1 MPNCG
6 TPGQPVGLSSSGL
19 NLCFLESLQV
29 PCTQPACFAFTSP
42 PTWQPPAREP
52 SGCPPSTAQQIPVT
66 LASVYH
72 WAGGFSSVIPSSVSQ
87 RWGPKPTS
95 VVKCLLRA
103 RNFSGWW
110 RYQGGG
116 GGAPALRQIAP
127 SSRGE
132 VGWGKFSEGDTE
144 DLGGS
149 RACLAL
155 H

>member
-1 MPNCG
+1 MV
-6 TPGQPVGLSSSGL
+6 GQLWNAQLWHPWPACWSLYSGL

-29 PCTQPACFAFTSP
+29 PCAQPACSSPTSP
-42 PTWQPPAREP
+42 PTWQPPLREP
-52 SGCPPSTAQQIPVT
+52 SFKAQQIPVI

-72 WAGGFSSVIPSSVSQ
+72 WAGGFSSVIPSSASL
-87 RWGPKPTS
+87 S
-95 VVKCLLRA
+95 VIKCLLRA

-110 RYQGGG
+110 RYQRGWV
-116 GGAPALRQIAP
+116 GAPALRQIAP
-127 SSRGE
+127 SSWGE
-132 VGWGKFSEGDTE
+132 LGWGKFSSGDRE